1 MYMKNVAIIYGG
13 PSSEHDISIQSG
25 KNILKNID
33 KKKYN
38 VFDIFISKDK
48 KFFIKNDKKGID
60 EKSFINLLKKENIN
74 IVYPVLHG
82 SYGEDGQ
89 IQKLLEKSKI
99 NFDFVIV
106 GFLLFFIS
114 MIWLLMS
121 ETLRD

>member
-1 MYMKNVAIIYGG
+1 MKNVAIIYGG

-38 VFDIFISKDK
+38 VFDIFIKKEK

-99 NFDFVIV
+99 NF
-106 GFLLFFIS
+106 G
-114 MIWLLMS
+114 
-121 ETLRD
+121 